1 VSSRS
6 VELEGLNEDHEHQ
19 IEQHKHMY
27 EMLQLQKLEQKLR
40 TLEFE
45 KIRLIKK
52 EFKSTAH
59 LNFRSDIHG
68 FYLDEIEQMQENEA
82 RKRELIITQLYAK
95 LNNEIRRKVTNAEGS
110 LQVI

>member
-1 VSSRS
+1 
-6 VELEGLNEDHEHQ
+6 
-19 IEQHKHMY
+19 
-27 EMLQLQKLEQKLR
+27 MLQLQKLEQKLR

-52 EFKSTAH
+52 EFKSTAY

-110 LQVI
+110 LQVIQRKRTKAGTK